1 VLFLPQALFSNTT
14 KQNAQDKENKI
25 DPISICLLAAGLVKQ
40 IQAGCELYK
49 QAKESFVEI
58 KATVDEVAG
67 VYKEVT
73 GFWSNF
79 SNFFKPKTK
88 QVTPK
93 PVAKSKKSVY
103 KSVDET
109 QVKVDI
115 VKNLTEFF
123 RLQEQLAAHIREE
136 EEKSLTVYDP
146 DQNHM
151 EAALKRV
158 MAQQEMDALV
168 VQIRECMVYQSPP
181 EMGALYSEVFSM
193 KDKIEEEQTQARLSQ
208 EAKKRRELWLR
219 KEEERNFQLKLGY
232 LAVTFIFLLYLWMWL
247 LFVSQWRK
255 T

>member
-1 VLFLPQALFSNTT
+1 MEV
-14 KQNAQDKENKI
+14 
-25 DPISICLLAAGLVKQ
+25 
-40 IQAGCELYK
+40 
-49 QAKESFVEI
+49 

-73 GFWSNF
+73 GFWNNF
-79 SNFFKPKTK
+79 SNFFKPKAK
-88 QVTPK
+88 QSTPK
-93 PVAKSKKSVY
+93 PVAKKKEKFVA
-103 KSVDET
+103 VDET

-193 KDKIEEEQTQARLSQ
+193 KDKIEEEQTQARLKQ
-208 EAKKRRELWLR
+208 EAIKRQEAWLR
-219 KEEERNFQLKLGY
+219 KEEERNLQAKLA
-232 LAVTFIFLLYLWMWL
+232 AVVATFIFLLYLWMWF
-247 LFVSQWRK
+247 LFVSHWGK
-255 T
+255 K

>member
-1 VLFLPQALFSNTT
+1 V
-14 KQNAQDKENKI
+14 

-58 KATVDEVAG
+58 KATADEVVAIG
-67 VYKEVT
+67 KEVH
-73 GFWSNF
+73 GFWGQLLA
-79 SNFFKPKTK
+79 FFGSKPKP
-88 QVTPK
+88 Q
-93 PVAKSKKSVY
+93 VAKPAAKAKKSGYVA
-103 KSVDET
+103 VDET

-136 EEKSLTVYDP
+136 EEKSKSVYDP
-146 DQNHM
+146 DQNLM

-158 MAQQEMDALV
+158 MAQQEMDNLV

-193 KDKIEEEQTQARLSQ
+193 KDKIEEEQTQARLKE
-208 EAKKRRELWLR
+208 EAKKRQELWLR
-219 KEEERNFQLKLGY
+219 KEEERNFQLKLAY
-232 LAVTFIFLLYLWMWL
+232 LVATTTFLLYLWLWL
-247 LFVSQWRK
+247 LFVNRWGK

>member
-1 VLFLPQALFSNTT
+1 M
-14 KQNAQDKENKI
+14 
-25 DPISICLLAAGLVKQ
+25 AAGLVKQ
-40 IQAGCELYK
+40 IQAGCDLYK

-58 KATVDEVAG
+58 KKTADDVTKI
-67 VYKEVT
+67 YKEVT
-73 GFWSNF
+73 GFWGNLRKLFGS
-79 SNFFKPKTK
+79 KPKP
-88 QVTPK
+88 QVAK
-93 PVAKSKKSVY
+93 PVAKKKETFVA
-103 KSVDET
+103 VDET

-158 MAQQEMDALV
+158 MAQQEMDRLV

-193 KDKIEEEQTQARLSQ
+193 KDKIEEEQTQARLRQ
-208 EAKKRRELWLR
+208 EAIKRQETWLR
-219 KEEERNFQLKLGY
+219 KEEERNLQAKLG
-232 LAVTFIFLLYLWMWL
+232 AVVVTSIFLLYLWMWFV
-247 LFVSQWRK
+247 FVSHWGK
-255 T
+255 K